1 MTASTRPIPKTTA
14 AIDPADIV
22 RRIRDALPAG
32 ETRVALHEPRF
43 LGNEKRYLDDCID
56 TGWVSYGGA
65 YVGRFERA
73 LAECCGV
80 AHAIT
85 VTSGTVALQVALQ
98 VGGLRPGDE
107 VLVPALTFV
116 AAANAVVHAGGV
128 PHFVDID
135 ERTLGICPV
144 ALSAYL
150 AQVGELRGGVL
161 HNRQTGRRIAALL
174 PVHVFGHPADMD
186 ALVDIA
192 RRYKLLMVEDAS
204 EALGSRYKG
213 RPCGSLAPLAVLSF
227 NGNKIVTTGGGGAVL
242 TDDRVL
248 AERIRHLT
256 TTAKQPHPW
265 AFVHD
270 AVGWNFRLPNVNAAL
285 GLAQLERLQPMVAA
299 KRRLWRR
306 YAECFADAAGL
317 RLFADAPFGASNHWL
332 MSLILDTGNESSL
345 EPILAATNAAG
356 LTTRPAW
363 MPMHELP
370 IYTGNPRASLPVTE
384 SLARRIVNLPS
395 SPFLAPS

>member
-1 MTASTRPIPKTTA
+1 MTASTRPMPRAA

-22 RRIRDALPAG
+22 RRIRNALPAD

-73 LAECCGV
+73 LAESCDV
-80 AHAIT
+80 AHAVA
-85 VTSGTVALQVALQ
+85 VTSGTVALQVALD
-98 VGGLRPGDE
+98 VGGLQAGDE

-128 PHFVDID
+128 PNFVDVD
-135 ERTLGICPV
+135 ELSLGVSPA

-150 AQVGELRGGVL
+150 AAIGESRGGML
-161 HNRQTGRRIAALL
+161 YNRQTGRRIGALL

-186 ALVDIA
+186 ALADIA
-192 RRYKLLMVEDAS
+192 GRYNLLLVEDAS
-204 EALGSRYKG
+204 EALGSRYKD
-213 RPCGSLAPLAVLSF
+213 RACGSLAPLAALSF
-227 NGNKIVTTGGGGAVL
+227 NGNKIVTSGGGGAVL
-242 TDDRVL
+242 TDDRAL

-270 AVGWNFRLPNVNAAL
+270 AVGWNYRLPNVNTAL
-285 GLAQLERLQPMVAA
+285 GLAQLERLQPMTAA
-299 KRRLWRR
+299 KQRLWRR
-306 YAECFADAAGL
+306 YAECFADTPGL
-317 RLFADAPFGASNHWL
+317 RLFADAPFAASNHWL
-332 MSLILDTGNESSL
+332 VSLILDAGNESCL

-363 MPMHELP
+363 TPMHELSM
-370 IYTGNPRASLPVTE
+370 YAGNPRAPLPVAE

>member
-1 MTASTRPIPKTTA
+1 MTASIRPLSKTATA
-14 AIDPADIV
+14 VDPADIV
-22 RRIRDALPAG
+22 RRIRGALPVA

-65 YVGRFERA
+65 YVDRFERA
-73 LAECCGV
+73 LAECCSV
-80 AHAIT
+80 AHAVA

-128 PHFVDID
+128 PHFVDTE
-135 ERTLGICPV
+135 ERTLGVCPM
-144 ALSAYL
+144 ALSAHL
-150 AQVGELRGGVL
+150 AQIGEQRDSAL

-174 PVHVFGHPADMD
+174 PVHVFGHPTDMD

-192 RRYKLLMVEDAS
+192 HQHNLLLVEDAS
-204 EALGSRYKG
+204 EALGSFYKG
-213 RPCGSLAPLAVLSF
+213 RPCGSLAPLAALSF
-227 NGNKIVTTGGGGAVL
+227 NGNKVVTTGGGGAIL
-242 TDDRVL
+242 TDDHAL

-285 GLAQLERLQPMVAA
+285 GLAQLERLPPMVAA
-299 KRRLWRR
+299 KQRLWRR
-306 YAECFADAAGL
+306 YAECFADATGL
-317 RLFADAPFGASNHWL
+317 RLFADAPFAASNHWL
-332 MSLILDTGNESSL
+332 VSLVLDAGKESCL
-345 EPILAATNAAG
+345 EPILAATNGAG
-356 LTTRPAW
+356 LATRPAW
-363 MPMHELP
+363 APMHELS
-370 IYTGNPRASLPVTE
+370 IYAGNPRAPLPVTE
-384 SLARRIVNLPS
+384 SLARRIINLPS
-395 SPFLAPS
+395 SPFLAPP

>member
-1 MTASTRPIPKTTA
+1 MTASTRSIAKTTA
-14 AIDPADIV
+14 AVDPADIV
-22 RRIRDALPAG
+22 RRIRAALPAA

-43 LGNEKRYLDDCID
+43 LGNEKRYLDDCIE

-73 LAECCGV
+73 LAESCGV
-80 AHAIT
+80 AHAIA

-98 VGGLRPGDE
+98 VGGLQPGDE

-128 PHFVDID
+128 PHFVDVD
-135 ERTLGICPV
+135 EETLGVGPA

-150 AQVGELRGGVL
+150 AQIGERRDGALR
-161 HNRQTGRRIAALL
+161 NRQTGRRIAALL

-186 ALVDIA
+186 ALADIA
-192 RRYKLLMVEDAS
+192 RRHGLMLVEDAS
-204 EALGSRYKG
+204 EALGSRYKD
-213 RPCGSLAPLAVLSF
+213 RPCGSLAPLAALSF
-227 NGNKIVTTGGGGAVL
+227 NGNKIVTTGGGGGIL
-242 TDDRVL
+242 TDDHAR

-270 AVGWNFRLPNVNAAL
+270 AVGWNFRLPNVNAAI
-285 GLAQLERLQPMVAA
+285 GLAQIERLQPMLAA
-299 KRRLWRR
+299 KQRLWRR

-317 RLFADAPFGASNHWL
+317 RLFADAPFAASNHWL
-332 MSLILDTGNESSL
+332 VSLVLDAGNESSL

-356 LTTRPAW
+356 LATRPAW
-363 MPMHELP
+363 MPMHELS
-370 IYTGNPRASLPVTE
+370 IYAGNPRAPLPVTE